1 MALFNSYQYCYF
13 PTLLTIIA
21 LHLLLLLLLS
31 PVSCFNSP
39 HPAVSPGWGSLFEGK
54 SRLGSI
60 PPSCHNKC
68 NECQPCMAV
77 QVPSLPNHDRV
88 HPGLTRKTPLGFSD
102 PSTHGNNNNNRY
114 SNYKPL
120 GWKCHCG
127 NHFFN
132 P

>member
-1 MALFNSYQYCYF
+1 MASLNSYQYF
-13 PTLLTIIA
+13 TTLLLIIIA
-21 LHLLLLLLLS
+21 LHLHLLLS
-31 PVSCFNSP
+31 PVSSFNSP
-39 HPAVSPGWGSLFEGK
+39 QPSVSPRGLLFEEK
-54 SRLGSI
+54 NRLGSM

-77 QVPSLPNHDRV
+77 QVPSVPSHDRV
-88 HPGLTRKTPLGFSD
+88 HPDPTRKTSLGFFN
-102 PSTHGNNNNNRY
+102 PSTQVNINNNGY

-127 NHFFN
+127 DHFFN